1 MSSSVLFFYASHSV
15 LVNSYIKMN
24 LQHIVKWNYP
34 PTAITGSS
42 TQHKQACRTTH
53 FIWNTHYWHSC
64 PLKLKERNSFPQ
76 LLQLTLRFA
85 SEKPFPA
92 ITKQTRLGQAQSED
106 GVELRWQFYF
116 YAKQRELFQK
126 STFIK
131 YFLNVSGIP
140 FSSATQLFI
149 SLNYFDVSPPWLFQ
163 SDSSA
168 QAFPGCWQTAPFP
181 RLYPSGMRE
190 TWAISLFQRCF
201 I

>member
-1 MSSSVLFFYASHSV
+1 MLWKIKVVYPGIFELLNVLICVLWLCMSSSVLFFYASHSV

-34 PTAITGSS
+34 PTTAITGSS

-53 FIWNTHYWHSC
+53 FIRNTHYRHSC

-92 ITKQTRLGQAQSED
+92 ITETNSAWAGTKWRWSE
-106 GVELRWQFYF
+106 VELRWQFYF
-116 YAKQRELFQK
+116 HAKQRELFQK

-131 YFLNVSGIP
+131 
-140 FSSATQLFI
+140 
-149 SLNYFDVSPPWLFQ
+149 
-163 SDSSA
+163 
-168 QAFPGCWQTAPFP
+168 
-181 RLYPSGMRE
+181 
-190 TWAISLFQRCF
+190 
-201 I
+201 